1 MATGEGAAFLGAAGA
16 VLIAV
21 GIARV
26 SLGQT
31 QKSLPG
37 WQAFSFLTLYL
48 QYSRWGYKTC
58 QISSGFLACKW
69 RVMWGHYFGEEARG
83 LTVLKVF
90 AIRAYLVESRASRG
104 KHPEVIMARNFG
116 RGSGAW

>member
-48 QYSRWGYKTC
+48 QYIKWGYKIC
-58 QISSGFLACKW
+58 QICW
-69 RVMWGHYFGEEARG
+69 C
-83 LTVLKVF
+83 
-90 AIRAYLVESRASRG
+90 
-104 KHPEVIMARNFG
+104 
-116 RGSGAW
+116 GSGALSVFVTSGKWWKLDKFWGPAIRDR